1 MDELYQAYREKNY
14 KKFLELFNEYLEQ
27 GYGVDIPIIN
37 TYVIALTKLR
47 KYEEATRVLKNVEK
61 ELIKDRLITPVVNS
75 YIRCFKTEEAERVIN
90 TYGVED
96 LDPLVLVELY
106 LLEGRLDDARL
117 ETRIIRKNYNLD
129 EYQKNRLN
137 KYEKILYNH
146 EYKNGLI
153 ETEYDAFV
161 KNGNVLK
168 PGHIIFLKN
177 KPETDSRVSED
188 IRAINRSYM
197 VWKVDGEKL
206 YLFPVTSVCK
216 KGYKLLHQKYPN
228 SMGDRVVKNNPCTCY
243 KKDVLSVKDRVLIED
258 YPLVLK
264 AIYDS
269 LYYGSEEQR
278 DINKE
283 FIKYYLKKPEPFRV
297 VETVKDKVHYTYL
310 VTGIK
315 ENIEAVEIDLEE
327 QDIISDK
334 VTFDK
339 DTLFYNVYDLEEP
352 YVNYFKDLLKI
363 NAFSKEDIRVR

>member
-14 KKFLELFNEYLEQ
+14 KRFLELFNEYLEQ

-47 KYEEATRVLKNVEK
+47 KYEEATRVLKNVEE

-75 YIRCFKTEEAERVIN
+75 YIRCFKTEEAERVIKK
-90 TYGVED
+90 YGVED

-117 ETRIIRKNYNLD
+117 EARIIRKNYTLD
-129 EYQKNRLN
+129 KFQKERLN
-137 KYEKILYNH
+137 KYEIMLYNY

-168 PGHIIFLKN
+168 QGHIIFLKN
-177 KPETDSRVSED
+177 KPEIDPRISED
-188 IRAINRSYM
+188 TRAINRSYM
-197 VWKVDGEKL
+197 IWKIDGEKL
-206 YLFPVTSVCK
+206 HLFPVTSVCK

-243 KKDVLSVKDRVLIED
+243 KKDVLSVKDRVLLED
-258 YPLVLK
+258 YPSVLK

-269 LYYGSEEQR
+269 LYYGYEEQR

-283 FIKYYLKKPEPFRV
+283 FIRCYIKKPEPFNV
-297 VETVKDKVHYTYL
+297 VETVQDKVHHTYL

-315 ENIEAVEIDLEE
+315 EDIKAVEVDLEE
-327 QDIISDK
+327 QDIISDEI
-334 VTFDK
+334 TFDK
-339 DTLFYNVYDLEEP
+339 DTLFYNVYDLEVP
-352 YVNYFKDLLKI
+352 TLNYFKDLLKI
-363 NAFSKEDIRVR
+363 NAFSR

>member
-47 KYEEATRVLKNVEK
+47 KYEEATRALKNVEK

-117 ETRIIRKNYNLD
+117 ETKIIRKNYNLD
-129 EYQKNRLN
+129 KFQKDRLN
-137 KYEKILYNH
+137 KYEIMLYNH
-146 EYKNGLI
+146 EYKNGSI
-153 ETEYDAFV
+153 ETEYDSFV
-161 KNGNVLK
+161 KNGNELK
-168 PGHIIFLKN
+168 PGHIIFLKK
-177 KPETDSRVSED
+177 KPETDPRISED

-197 VWKVDGEKL
+197 IWKVEEEKL
-206 YLFPVTSVCK
+206 YLYPVTSVCK

-243 KKDVLSVKDRVLIED
+243 KKDVLSVKDKVLVED

-264 AIYDS
+264 SIYDS
-269 LYYGSEEQR
+269 LYFGYEEQR
-278 DINKE
+278 DINKK
-283 FIKYYLKKPEPFRV
+283 FIKCYLKKIEPFNV
-297 VETVKDKVHYTYL
+297 VETAQDKIHRTYL

-315 ENIEAVEIDLEE
+315 EDIKAVEIDLEE
-327 QDIISDK
+327 QDIGDE

-339 DTLFYNVYDLEEP
+339 DTLFYNVYELEEISI
-352 YVNYFKDLLKI
+352 NYFKDLLKI
-363 NAFSKEDIRVR
+363 NAFSKEEIKVR